1 MINAKTRNHVASV
14 NHVLMFAAVL
24 GVGALSVSRVQAAG
38 NHVLLRAPQLGGA
51 ATYEVV
57 SKQAYPARLKES
69 RLLDQAV
76 KQAYKDVRSDW
87 VEERQKKKKAAIQKN
102 RDATRSNRNYSETTR
117 RRDSRDSIHVGS
129 FPLQQP
135 ESMVIRSLGSFPTP
149 AHAESRKAYMQRRDA
164 MGSKSLSSGNALPS
178 RLARP
183 VKNFSSSRDSDRD
196 LKTLEKEVAD
206 RVKALLAE
214 MQSGVG
220 DSTASKLSG
229 SRLARPNEKDAD
241 AKRLGSGGPSL
252 GSGIGRSLGK
262 EK

>member
-87 VEERQKKKKAAIQKN
+87 V
-102 RDATRSNRNYSETTR
+102 
-117 RRDSRDSIHVGS
+117 
-129 FPLQQP
+129 
-135 ESMVIRSLGSFPTP
+135 
-149 AHAESRKAYMQRRDA
+149 
-164 MGSKSLSSGNALPS
+164 
-178 RLARP
+178 
-183 VKNFSSSRDSDRD
+183 
-196 LKTLEKEVAD
+196 
-206 RVKALLAE
+206 
-214 MQSGVG
+214 
-220 DSTASKLSG
+220 
-229 SRLARPNEKDAD
+229 
-241 AKRLGSGGPSL
+241 
-252 GSGIGRSLGK
+252 
-262 EK
+262 